1 MFRTNLVVLLLL
13 ELALVDP
20 PLLLL
25 GPELGVL
32 PPQSLKLVLLCK
44 AGNAGF

>member
-1 MFRTNLVVLLLL
+1 MFRTNLVVPLLL

-20 PLLLL
+20 PLLLV

-32 PPQSLKLVLLCK
+32 PAQTLELVLVLLCS
-44 AGNAGF
+44 GW